1 VIDCAELQRSKT
13 DAALVKAVA
22 DETGY
27 WPVFSFLQSING
39 LIDLASVGLIG
50 QKAGF
55 STPIDQQ
62 LRSML
67 DIVSSALK
75 DVSAHGQ
82 RERKRAQE
90 HAQDDIL
97 MAAAE
102 ARELQEIKL
111 GIWHDGRLD
120 CVAGNGIMSEL
131 GLGIEEPTV
140 YDIPSPP
147 APLMGNNAPIE
158 GEGVPPDSNDAFENV
173 TKAVS
178 CVCVLPN

>member
-1 VIDCAELQRSKT
+1 VIDCTELQKAKT
-13 DAALVKAVA
+13 DGALVKAVA

-27 WPVFSFLQSING
+27 WPVFSFLQSMNG

-67 DIVSSALK
+67 DIASNALK
-75 DVSAHGQ
+75 DVSLHGQ
-82 RERKRAQE
+82 EHRKHAQE
-90 HAQDDIL
+90 YAQNEIEL
-97 MAAAE
+97 AAAQAAE
-102 ARELQEIKL
+102 MQEIKL

-131 GLGIEEPTV
+131 GVGIEVPTAN
-140 YDIPSPP
+140 DISAPV
-147 APLMGNNAPIE
+147 APLMGNNAPID
-158 GEGVPPDSNDAFENV
+158 GEGVPPTSTDAFDSI

-178 CVCVLPN
+178 